1 MGDTTWTVAAGST
14 LNVEIAYGL
23 GMNFNGQNIALQ
35 GGGTITWNT
44 MFGFN
49 AGWRGGGSKVDGD
62 GLVVNLKAGSGT
74 DGSGANY
81 FGGFTLQ
88 QGA

>member
-35 GGGTITWNT
+35 GGGTINWNT
-44 MFGFN
+44 MFG
-49 AGWRGGGSKVDGD
+49 
-62 GLVVNLKAGSGT
+62 
-74 DGSGANY
+74 
-81 FGGFTLQ
+81 
-88 QGA
+88 